1 MDRKGPAA
9 EGAEGSKSDERPYD
23 DLMKPVEVAPN
34 GIPELGKPNV
44 LDEKTRKGRKSL
56 AQRRQDIARKN
67 TPRRMGHGQ
76 RIK

>member
-44 LDEKTRKGRKSL
+44 LDEKTRKGRKEL
-56 AQRRQDIARKN
+56 GAATAGHRKKEY
-67 TPRRMGHGQ
+67 T
-76 RIK
+76 K